1 MFALHWFLSAELLS
15 FVFELQKLERIPA
28 RSRTLAM
35 NLALGKLYYHAGL
48 KRNAISAYKDAL
60 KQNPYALEA
69 IQVSS
74 EAWLTIHYHALLPH
88 IQCGSLRRPLSPV
101 FSPRTHA
108 RPALRWHVGI

>member
-1 MFALHWFLSAELLS
+1 
-15 FVFELQKLERIPA
+15 
-28 RSRTLAM
+28 M

-74 EAWLTIHYHALLPH
+74 GLI
-88 IQCGSLRRPLSPV
+88 G
-101 FSPRTHA
+101 
-108 RPALRWHVGI
+108 